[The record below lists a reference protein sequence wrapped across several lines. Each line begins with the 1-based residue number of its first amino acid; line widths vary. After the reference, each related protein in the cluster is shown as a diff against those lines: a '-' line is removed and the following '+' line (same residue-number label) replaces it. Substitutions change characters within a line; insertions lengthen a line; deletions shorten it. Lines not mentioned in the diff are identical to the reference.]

1 MFSLDIK
8 VQAFMRK
15 DNDGKKIY
23 VKGKEVH
30 WSMEV
35 GTITFEM
42 LVSSLSEVVSWS
54 SYQKGTVWYFDK
66 TLGEDAMIVDDN
78 QFQNMLGMYKSEMS
92 CKLLLIVVEKTIF
105 EQHFVAQQ
113 HILAEDPLQPALELQ
128 PEPLVVIPPEPTS
141 PQRIAAEPQPE
152 PNSPPDIFVEP

>member
-1 MFSLDIK
+1 MFSLEIK

-15 DNDGKKIY
+15 DNDGEKIY

-42 LVSSLSEVVSWS
+42 LVFSLSEVVSWS

-66 TLGEDAMIVDDN
+66 ALGEDAMIVDDN

-105 EQHFVAQQ
+105 EQHFVEQQ
-113 HILAEDPLQPALELQ
+113 HILAEDPL
-128 PEPLVVIPPEPTS
+128 
-141 PQRIAAEPQPE
+141 
-152 PNSPPDIFVEP
+152 